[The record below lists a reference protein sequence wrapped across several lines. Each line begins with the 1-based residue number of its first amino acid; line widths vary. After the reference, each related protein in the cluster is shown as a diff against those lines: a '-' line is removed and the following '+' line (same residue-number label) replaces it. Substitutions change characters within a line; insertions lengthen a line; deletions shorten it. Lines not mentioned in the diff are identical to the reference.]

1 MLDSSGRVLTHLEV
15 MNDAGT
21 QNKAVINGL
30 VLVLDDLTAGYQDLD
45 GNWVFRIYL
54 AEAGDD

>member
-1 MLDSSGRVLTHLEV
+1 